1 MPNTQSKTHKRYGVT
16 LTWEESISKQLVGR
30 KIVEVRWMTKEEA
43 LWLADKFYDIY
54 YALNVDEMYEKD
66 QNIFRSIERKL
77 SEIK

>member
-1 MPNTQSKTHKRYGVT
+1 M
-16 LTWEESISKQLVGR
+16 
-30 KIVEVRWMTKEEA
+30 VRLNNQEA

-66 QNIFRSIERKL
+66 QKIFRSIERKL